1 MEIQNGGFLY
11 QLYRNSCKYDGQYKK
26 ELKILGRN
34 YQNVSSLK
42 WYAHQEDIKLPDSPT
57 SPVLLPW
64 RDSKAAF
71 YIFLRCVSPY
81 WS

>member
-34 YQNVSSLK
+34 YQNVRNHRVYTRAYSGD
-42 WYAHQEDIKLPDSPT
+42 EIE
-57 SPVLLPW
+57 
-64 RDSKAAF
+64 
-71 YIFLRCVSPY
+71 
-81 WS
+81 